1 MSIDRDREVHDELE
15 AHLRMAVADRMA
27 RGQSRR
33 DAERDARRE
42 LGNITHVKEVTREQG
57 LGEFTVSMERVIQD
71 IRYGLRALRRTPAFT
86 IAAVLTLAL
95 AIGANSAVFAVVDG
109 VLLRPLPF
117 VDPGRLYL
125 ASYMPGGLPFELRN
139 GILDREW
146 LIYRDRQ
153 RSFEHV
159 TAYQRAA
166 YTLSGVGDAARL
178 QGARVDASFF
188 AVLGV
193 APTIGRTY
201 TGEEERRGDKLVIL
215 SEALWRERFG
225 QDASIIGRPILLDG
239 VSYTVLGVM
248 PAGFGFPARSQL
260 WTPLDVRID
269 SHNEFFL
276 NVLGRLRSGTTPPAA
291 RAELA
296 TILGALPRDPRDTH
310 PSVAAILPLKDVI
323 TGQIAKPLVI
333 FSSAVLFVLLI
344 ACVNVANLLLI
355 RAAARRREMAV
366 RMALGASRGRIA
378 RQLLTESLLVAL
390 LGGVIGVLV
399 AQVGLRAL
407 LGIAPEGR
415 IPRLEEVHLDWWV
428 LAFTIGLSLLTG
440 IAFGVL
446 PALDSARRPPQEAMA
461 QGGRTVG
468 GAQARLRG
476 VLVIAE
482 VALALVLLTGAG
494 LLIKSFVRM
503 RSVDKGYDASR
514 VMTMAV
520 DLPALRYG
528 DVERQRAF
536 HTTLL
541 RQLAAIPG
549 VRGVGAVSN
558 KPMGDVGIMG
568 NIAVEGATAFPKGY
582 FVDKMLVSPGYFA
595 TMGVRLVRGRD
606 FASTDNA
613 NAPGVVIVS
622 ENVARTLWPGQ
633 DALGKRISEQT
644 EHPTPDS
651 WVTVIGVV
659 SDVVQDASM
668 RKHSTLYS
676 SYLQSEWSW
685 MLDHMTYV
693 VRSDLGANVAP
704 AMRAALHRVDP
715 SVPPQQLMSMNDALL
730 EVAAEPVFQTRVISV
745 FAAIAILLAAI
756 GTYGVLAY
764 DVSER
769 SREIALRMA
778 LGATPRDIIRM
789 VLRRTGVL
797 ALSGIVVGVVGSL
810 AVTGVLTKSL
820 YDVKPTDPATM
831 TMVVLAIFVV
841 ALMAGWVPARR
852 ASRVDVMAALPAD

>member
-595 TMGVRLVRGRD
+595 TMGVRLIRGRD

>member
-568 NIAVEGATAFPKGY
+568 NIAVEDATAFPKGY

-595 TMGVRLVRGRD
+595 TMGVRLIRGRD

>member
-595 TMGVRLVRGRD
+595 TMGVRLIRGRD

-797 ALSGIVVGVVGSL
+797 VLSGIVVGVVGSL

>member
-1 MSIDRDREVHDELE
+1 
-15 AHLRMAVADRMA
+15 
-27 RGQSRR
+27 
-33 DAERDARRE
+33 
-42 LGNITHVKEVTREQG
+42 
-57 LGEFTVSMERVIQD
+57 
-71 IRYGLRALRRTPAFT
+71 
-86 IAAVLTLAL
+86 
-95 AIGANSAVFAVVDG
+95 
-109 VLLRPLPF
+109 
-117 VDPGRLYL
+117 
-125 ASYMPGGLPFELRN
+125 
-139 GILDREW
+139 
-146 LIYRDRQ
+146 
-153 RSFEHV
+153 
-159 TAYQRAA
+159 
-166 YTLSGVGDAARL
+166 
-178 QGARVDASFF
+178 
-188 AVLGV
+188 
-193 APTIGRTY
+193 
-201 TGEEERRGDKLVIL
+201 
-215 SEALWRERFG
+215 
-225 QDASIIGRPILLDG
+225 
-239 VSYTVLGVM
+239 
-248 PAGFGFPARSQL
+248 
-260 WTPLDVRID
+260 
-269 SHNEFFL
+269 
-276 NVLGRLRSGTTPPAA
+276 
-291 RAELA
+291 
-296 TILGALPRDPRDTH
+296 
-310 PSVAAILPLKDVI
+310 
-323 TGQIAKPLVI
+323 
-333 FSSAVLFVLLI
+333 
-344 ACVNVANLLLI
+344 
-355 RAAARRREMAV
+355 
-366 RMALGASRGRIA
+366 
-378 RQLLTESLLVAL
+378 
-390 LGGVIGVLV
+390 
-399 AQVGLRAL
+399 
-407 LGIAPEGR
+407 
-415 IPRLEEVHLDWWV
+415 
-428 LAFTIGLSLLTG
+428 
-440 IAFGVL
+440 
-446 PALDSARRPPQEAMA
+446 
-461 QGGRTVG
+461 
-468 GAQARLRG
+468 
-476 VLVIAE
+476 
-482 VALALVLLTGAG
+482 
-494 LLIKSFVRM
+494 
-503 RSVDKGYDASR
+503 
-514 VMTMAV
+514 MTMAV